1 MSKQTIYDRYKTG
14 EIYDGK
20 KAVWV
25 PQPRQAEF
33 MRRFEDEVLFGGA
46 AGGGKSDVLVAEA
59 LRQVHIKHYKGLI
72 LRKTYP
78 QLGELIDKTLNL
90 YPQIFPKAKYNSTT
104 HTWRFPSG
112 AKIIFGSLPHSKD
125 IYNYQGQ
132 AYDFIGFDELTQFT
146 YDEYIYLVSR
156 NRPNGPDT
164 RVYMRA
170 TANPGGIG
178 HGWVKERFITAA
190 PPMTT
195 VWEEKK
201 VTLPEGVEKTLKRS
215 RVFVPSLL
223 TDNEA
228 LIRNDPG
235 YMARLASLPEAQR
248 KALLYGDW
256 DSFSGQVFTEWRNDT
271 DHYADH
277 RWTHVIDEF
286 EPPAWWSYYRSLDWG
301 YRKPFSIGWWAVDND
316 GVAYR
321 ILEWYG
327 CERDNP
333 DTGLQ
338 MDPSEV
344 FRQVAALERTH
355 PYLKGRK
362 IHGVADPAVW
372 QTQTGVSVAEEAT
385 KQGVYFTPGDNSRL
399 AGWMQLHERLR
410 FSEDGTAG
418 MYVFKTCRDFIRT
431 FPALVYD
438 ERHVEDVATDTED
451 HQGDEARYFAMA
463 RPITARV
470 PQARP
475 AAIYNPLR

>member
-1 MSKQTIYDRYKTG
+1 MAVQLGDIYQGRM
-14 EIYDGK
+14 
-20 KAVWV
+20 AVWV
-25 PQPRQAEF
+25 PQPRQAVF
-33 MRRFEDEVLFGGA
+33 MARGEDEVLFGGA

-59 LRQVHIKHYKGLI
+59 LRQVHIPHYKGLL

-78 QLGELIDKTLNL
+78 QLTELIDKTLNL
-90 YPQIFPKAKYNSTT
+90 YPKIFPKAKYNSTT

-125 IYNYQGQ
+125 KYNYQGI
-132 AYDFIGFDELTQFT
+132 AYDFIGFDELTHFT
-146 YDEYIYLVSR
+146 FDEYIYLFSR

-178 HGWVKERFITAA
+178 HGWVKDRFITAA

-195 VWEEKK
+195 VWEEVKAK
-201 VTLPEGVEKTLKRS
+201 LPNGEERALKRS
-215 RVFVPSLL
+215 RIFVPSLL

-256 DSFSGQVFTEWRNDT
+256 DSFSGQVFTEWRNDP

-277 RWTHVIDEF
+277 RGTHVIDEF

-362 IHGVADPAVW
+362 IHGVADPAIW

-399 AGWMQLHERLR
+399 AGWMQIHERLR

>member
-1 MSKQTIYDRYKTG
+1 MAVKIGDIYQGR
-14 EIYDGK
+14 

-25 PQPRQAEF
+25 PQPRQAVF
-33 MRRFEDEVLFGGA
+33 MARGEDEVLFGGA

-59 LRQVHIKHYKGLI
+59 LRQVHVPHYKGLI

-78 QLGELIDKTLNL
+78 QLTELIDKTLNL

-125 IYNYQGQ
+125 KYNYQGQ

-178 HGWVKERFITAA
+178 HGWVKDRFITAA

-195 VWEEKK
+195 VWEVVKAK
-201 VTLPEGVEKTLKRS
+201 LPNGEERALKRS
-215 RVFVPSLL
+215 RIFVPSLL

-235 YMARLASLPEAQR
+235 YMARLASLPEAER

-256 DSFSGQVFTEWRNDT
+256 DSFSGQVFTEWRNDP

-344 FRQVAALERTH
+344 FRQVFALERTH

-362 IHGVADPAVW
+362 IHGVADPAIW

-431 FPALVYD
+431 FPALVYS
-438 ERHVEDVATDTED
+438 ERNVEDVDTDTED

>member
-1 MSKQTIYDRYKTG
+1 MAVKLGDIYQGR
-14 EIYDGK
+14 

-25 PQPRQAEF
+25 PQPRQAVF
-33 MRRFEDEVLFGGA
+33 MARGEDEVLFGGA

-78 QLGELIDKTLNL
+78 QLTELIDKTLNL

-104 HTWRFPSG
+104 HTWKFPSG

-125 IYNYQGQ
+125 KYNYQGQ

-146 YDEYIYLVSR
+146 YEEYIYLVSR

-178 HGWVKERFITAA
+178 HGWVKDRFITAA

-195 VWEEKK
+195 VWEEVKAK
-201 VTLPEGVEKTLKRS
+201 LPNGEERALKRS
-215 RVFVPSLL
+215 RIFVPSLL

-256 DSFSGQVFTEWRNDT
+256 DSFSGQVFTEWRNDP

-277 RWTHVIDEF
+277 RGTHVIDEF

-344 FRQVAALERTH
+344 FRQVAVLERTH

-463 RPITARV
+463 RPITAKV

>member
-1 MSKQTIYDRYKTG
+1 MAVKLGDIYQGR
-14 EIYDGK
+14 

-25 PQPRQAEF
+25 PQPRQAVF
-33 MRRFEDEVLFGGA
+33 MARGEDEVLFGGA

-125 IYNYQGQ
+125 KYNYQGQ

-146 YDEYIYLVSR
+146 YEEYIYLVSR

-178 HGWVKERFITAA
+178 HGWVKDRFITAA

-195 VWEEKK
+195 VWEEVKAK
-201 VTLPEGVEKTLKRS
+201 LPNGEERALKRS
-215 RVFVPSLL
+215 RIFVPSLL

-256 DSFSGQVFTEWRNDT
+256 DSFSGQVFTEWRNDP

-277 RWTHVIDEF
+277 RGTHVIDEF

-362 IHGVADPAVW
+362 IHGVADPAIW